1 MAADKG
7 TSADAAVPAVS
18 SELDGIFTLGEEQKL
33 ALETFLGG
41 QHVSSL
47 LLLLA
52 VTNLIGQLM

>member
-1 MAADKG
+1 MAAAEG
-7 TSADAAVPAVS
+7 TSADAAVAA
-18 SELDGIFTLGEEQKL
+18 ELDGIFTLGEEQKL

-47 LLLLA
+47 LPLLA